1 MPKQSIWSRLINGDA
16 EATPEERAARIEGL
30 LTFGSSLSGMN
41 DDGMNPMEA
50 FGKANLLSTQAYQ
63 GVLDEN
69 AKRRDEKG
77 LRAWTDSQRAYTK
90 RTQDREAQMQA
101 LYAQYGDNPE
111 MLQREMMKLD
121 AGTGLDMS
129 RKMLELRSMTA
140 AQQKEEAIRAA
151 VANAGGNMQAALP
164 ELRRIDPAYAMD
176 VEGKLASLAA
186 SQRGPAGKGFST
198 TPVMGTNAQGLKQNF
213 VINRDTGE
221 QMWIGAPM
229 PQAPKDPNAPWS
241 AMTPDS
247 TQEQMLRR
255 QVAVQAQ
262 KDLEDERQ
270 GRSKGRVR
278 LQALDRFQALQAAQD
293 TGGWRAVPVIGSI
306 AGATDPQMTEMASI
320 SAELTPGMREPGAGA
335 TSDFD
340 AQMFQR
346 ALPSYKLPKATNDA
360 IIQAIRTR
368 ESLAD
373 EFLNFKEGYAA
384 QYGHLNGANKIWQQ
398 YVDENPIF
406 DTSQPETP
414 TLNAQRIAFTDW
426 FALKSG
432 SATVERPR

>member
-50 FGKANLLSTQAYQ
+50 FGKANLLSSQAYQ

-121 AGTGLDMS
+121 AGTGLDLS
-129 RKMLELRSMTA
+129 RKMLELRSLTV
-140 AQQKEEAIRAA
+140 AQQKEEAIRAV

-164 ELRRIDPAYAMD
+164 ELRKIDPAYAME
-176 VEGKLASLAA
+176 VEGKLASIAA
-186 SQRGPAGKGFST
+186 SQRAPAGKGYST
-198 TPVMGTNAQGLKQNF
+198 TPVMGTNAAGQKQNF

-221 QMWIGAPM
+221 QMFIGAPI
-229 PQAPKDPNAPWS
+229 PQAPKDPNAPWNG
-241 AMTPDS
+241 MNPDS
-247 TQEQMLRR
+247 PQTEMMKR
-255 QVAVQAQ
+255 QVALAAQ
-262 KDLEDERQ
+262 KALEDERQ
-270 GRSKGRVR
+270 KRDKSRSTLRK
-278 LQALDRFQALQAAQD
+278 LDEFQALQAAQE
-293 TGGWRAVPVIGSI
+293 TGGWRAVPMLGAATAMFDPEIGR
-306 AGATDPQMTEMASI
+306 MASI
-320 SAELTPGMREPGAGA
+320 SADLIPEQREPGSGG

-340 AQMFQR
+340 ARMFER

-360 IIQAIRTR
+360 IIEARRINDR
-368 ESLAD
+368 LAD
-373 EFLNFKEGYAA
+373 EYLNFKEGYAA
-384 QYGHLNGANKIWQQ
+384 QYQHLNGANKIWQQ
-398 YVDENPIF
+398 YVNENPIF
-406 DTSQPETP
+406 DTSQPDNP
-414 TLNAQRIAFTDW
+414 TLNKNRIEFTDW
-426 FALKSG
+426 FALKNG